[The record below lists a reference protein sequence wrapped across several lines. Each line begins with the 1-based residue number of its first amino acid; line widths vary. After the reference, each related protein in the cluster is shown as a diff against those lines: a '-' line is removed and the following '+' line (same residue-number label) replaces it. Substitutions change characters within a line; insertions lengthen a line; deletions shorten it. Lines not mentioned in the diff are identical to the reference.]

1 MTARVRAVVVAA
13 LATLITVACGQIGA
27 SSALAQAA
35 ASRPSLR
42 SAAAAILVEPSTGD
56 NILSKHAD
64 QRRAI
69 ASTTKMM
76 TALVTLERASLDD
89 ILTASNYRPAP
100 VESQIGLRAGERMS
114 VRDLLRGLL
123 LASGNDAAMTLAVR
137 IGGSRDGFVRL
148 MNQKARAIGL
158 ANTHFATPV
167 GLDAAGNY
175 STASDL
181 AKLALVLRRNAFAR
195 ETMNMTRATLRSG
208 ARVRLVQNR
217 NLLVRRFPFATGVK
231 TGRTQQAGYVLVGS
245 GSRDGVTVVSVV
257 LGEPS
262 EEARV
267 RDSVAL
273 LRHGLRRYRVFEALK
288 TGQMLARATLEY
300 RDGEHVG
307 LIAARSSRRV
317 TRRDERLTIRVVGAP
332 DQVDGPLPAR
342 SRVGT
347 IEVRFRG
354 RVVDRVPLVTQ
365 TEVAQATVTDRLR
378 DLAGR
383 STTKLLLGALIGCS
397 LLLVLLRRRIGDR
410 TPSNPTDPASP
421 PPSPD
426 GTEVA

>member
-27 SSALAQAA
+27 SSAFAQAA

-56 NILSKHAD
+56 IILSKHAD

-245 GSRDGVTVVSVV
+245 GSQDGVTVVSVV

-273 LRHGLRRYRVFEALK
+273 LRHGLRRYRLFEALK

-300 RDGEHVG
+300 RDDQHVG

-332 DQVDGPLPAR
+332 RLLDGPLPAR

-354 RVVDRVPLVTQ
+354 RVVDRVPRVTQ